1 MFYPYSSRHKDN
13 MEAYH
18 AVRRVTAADVG
29 QAHDLETISY
39 PEVSSPSPNIFA
51 CRLRTQ
57 YRHFFGP

>member
-1 MFYPYSSRHKDN
+1 

-57 YRHFFGP
+57 YRHIFGP